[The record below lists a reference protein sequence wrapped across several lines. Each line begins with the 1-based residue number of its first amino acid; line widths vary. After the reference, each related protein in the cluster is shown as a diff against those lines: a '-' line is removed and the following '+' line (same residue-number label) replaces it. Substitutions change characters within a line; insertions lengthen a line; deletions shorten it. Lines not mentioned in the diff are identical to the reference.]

1 LYIDLMEYK
10 KSLKH
15 VEIEE
20 LLDLYFFRILGYGF
34 VKLIARTNVTPNQ
47 VTYLGMAFGVLSG
60 YFFSLG
66 TEDALMM
73 AALLLLLANVMDCAD
88 GQLARLKKNGSQL
101 GSMIDGFFDYIVG
114 AASILGIGVYLSR
127 QHPLHVVVPLTTL
140 AACSRS
146 IQNLLLD
153 LRRRFY
159 TDTSALTDS
168 PLMDDYDKSVQDLRR
183 LRHLKGHLS
192 EKLILR
198 LSLLYFAAQRIAI
211 RLTRI
216 DSTDFR
222 MISTLADDKS
232 LIMRLWTVIG
242 SSTHISF
249 VIVAAFFNH
258 LEVYF
263 WAAITTGNLIVIILL
278 LVETYLVHKIES
290 TTMEAK

>member
-1 LYIDLMEYK
+1 MEYK

-60 YFFSLG
+60 YFFSIG
-66 TEDALMM
+66 TEEALMT
-73 AALLLLLANVMDCAD
+73 AAILLLFANVMDCAD

-101 GSMIDGFFDYIVG
+101 GSMIDGLFDYIVG
-114 AASILGIGVYLSR
+114 AASIFGIGAYLSH
-127 QHPLHVVVPLTTL
+127 QYPLHIVAPLTIL
-140 AACSRS
+140 AGCSRS

-159 TDTSALTDS
+159 TDTSALSDS
-168 PLMDDYDKSVQDLRR
+168 TFMDDYDKSVQDLRR
-183 LRHLKGHLS
+183 LRQVRGHLA
-192 EKLILR
+192 EKFILR
-198 LSLLYFAAQRIAI
+198 MSLVYFTSQRLTI

-216 DSTDFR
+216 NSTDFR
-222 MISTLADDKS
+222 MISTLPDDKS
-232 LIMRLWTVIG
+232 LIMRLWTVVG

-249 VIVAAFFNH
+249 VIIAAFFNH

-263 WAAITTGNLIVIILL
+263 WAAITTGNLIVVILL
-278 LVETYLVHKIES
+278 LVETYLVHRIQS
-290 TTMEAK
+290 TRMEVK